1 MGREERLE
9 RIKYLDGM
17 AKTLEQALI
26 ASFIT
31 VIGSGLLLKREAT
44 VIVAIV
50 TLLSLFMGFH
60 VYRLRKHIEYMW
72 DEIMREDPVWV
83 ARSPLYLLALVIG
96 AGIAILLAKLLLS

>member
-9 RIKYLDGM
+9 RIRYLDGI
-17 AKTLEQALI
+17 AKTLEHALI

-31 VIGSGLLLKREAT
+31 VIGSGLLLEREAAL
-44 VIVAIV
+44 IVAMV

-60 VYRLRKHIEYMW
+60 VYRLRRHIEYMW
-72 DEIMREDPVWV
+72 DEIMREDPVWI

-96 AGIAILLAKLLLS
+96 AGVAVLLAKLLLG